1 MNKRIKININI
12 KWIGIAIL
20 AIIIAFFSSRLIVE
34 LINEFLRSNWQY
46 SLFVDNKSTMI
57 FANYIMIS
65 IIIVEVIL
73 ISIFYKYKKIDN

>member
-73 ISIFYKYKKIDN
+73 ISIFYRYKKIDN